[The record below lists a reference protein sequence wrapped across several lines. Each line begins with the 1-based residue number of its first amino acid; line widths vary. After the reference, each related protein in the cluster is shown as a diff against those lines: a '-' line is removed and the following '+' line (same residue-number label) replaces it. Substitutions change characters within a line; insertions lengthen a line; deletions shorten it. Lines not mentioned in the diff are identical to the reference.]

1 MDGVIADFD
10 KRKAD
15 GFDPE
20 EPGFFLAL
28 DSFEEGL
35 SLFRKLVD
43 LGHDV
48 QIVST
53 GPWDTVTAWTEK
65 RIWAESHLKEYA
77 TKRVTLTHRK
87 DWIHADFLIDDR
99 TKNGAGEF
107 AGELILFGGDKF
119 PNWASVHEYFEH
131 LGLFSS

>member
-10 KRKAD
+10 KRKAE

-28 DSFEEGL
+28 EPFEEGL
-35 SLFRKLVD
+35 ATFRRLVAV
-43 LGHDV
+43 GHDV

-65 RIWAESHLKEYA
+65 RIWAENHLGEFAK
-77 TKRVTLTHRK
+77 KRVTLTHRK

-107 AGELILFGGDKF
+107 MGKLILFGGEEF
-119 PNWASVHEYFEH
+119 PTWASVIHYFETIGM
-131 LGLFSS
+131 LVG